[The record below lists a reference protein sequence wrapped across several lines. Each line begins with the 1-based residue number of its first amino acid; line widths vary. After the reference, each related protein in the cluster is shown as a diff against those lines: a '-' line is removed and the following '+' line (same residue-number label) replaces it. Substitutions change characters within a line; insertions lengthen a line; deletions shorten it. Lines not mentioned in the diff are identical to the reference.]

1 MIIRNKKATIAIPVY
16 LLYICIIMLLVS
28 SATSVTGV
36 TVIEQAFSDKAY
48 CYLIVP
54 PFTCAILLIS
64 ESIKKPCLTRME
76 SRKQALLF
84 VLIQQYAFSAVYLV
98 AWFAVIVLF
107 AKYCGD
113 QIKISE
119 ISGRFV
125 RYLFSLLV
133 FSNLSELFKRV
144 NVKALRSIPF
154 VVTYVILIID
164 VLAIT
169 AITGKQSNIIY
180 LIFSWAFFRSAIVG
194 TPMLGI
200 IFIITLLSLYRINRK
215 ADYF

>member
-1 MIIRNKKATIAIPVY
+1 M
-16 LLYICIIMLLVS
+16 
-28 SATSVTGV
+28 
-36 TVIEQAFSDKAY
+36 
-48 CYLIVP
+48 
-54 PFTCAILLIS
+54 
-64 ESIKKPCLTRME
+64 
-76 SRKQALLF
+76 
-84 VLIQQYAFSAVYLV
+84 V

-107 AKYCGD
+107 AKSCGD
-113 QIKISE
+113 QVKISE

-194 TPMLGI
+194 TLMLGI
-200 IFIITLLSLYRINRK
+200 IFIITSLSLYRINRK